1 MENKEKIIAIIK
13 NTEWI
18 EKIFSIS
25 HFNAIIIF
33 KIWMEMR
40 EKGER
45 DLETNLNERKQV
57 ITSFAKAP
65 SLSHAI
71 I

>member
-18 EKIFSIS
+18 QKIFSIS

-45 DLETNLNERKQV
+45 LGDKFE
-57 ITSFAKAP
+57 
-65 SLSHAI
+65 
-71 I
+71 